1 MRRPAPLLIGLLLA
15 TTAALASPPVP
26 LAGAQKSVL
35 FLVIDDFRPELSG
48 AYGQRRLVTPNLD
61 KFAQSALTF
70 GHAYVQFAHC
80 SPSRNSFLSGRS
92 PQTTQV
98 YNFVEHFREVGKN
111 WTALPQFFKEN
122 GYYSAGGGKVYH
134 PNLPPNNDPPSW
146 DVYFYAN
153 GDDRGCKQGDSLFDK
168 VCPSD
173 EEDSAFY
180 DYNLAT
186 ETVAQ
191 LKKAKSQAKPFFI
204 AAGLRRPHLSFHAP
218 RRFYDMYAN
227 NGTFPT
233 DMPLAKHKTGPVG
246 MPELAF
252 YSDKGAGVHPWPPVP

>member
-1 MRRPAPLLIGLLLA
+1 MRRSAPPLIGLLLA
-15 TTAALASPPVP
+15 STVILAPPLVP
-26 LAGAQKSVL
+26 LAGAPKSVL
-35 FLVIDDFRPELSG
+35 FLVIDDFRPELSA
-48 AYGQRRLVTPNLD
+48 AYGQRRLITPNLD

-111 WTALPQFFKEN
+111 WTALPQFFKQN

-153 GDDRGCKQGDSLFDK
+153 GDDRGC
-168 VCPSD
+168 
-173 EEDSAFY
+173 
-180 DYNLAT
+180 N
-186 ETVAQ
+186 
-191 LKKAKSQAKPFFI
+191 
-204 AAGLRRPHLSFHAP
+204 
-218 RRFYDMYAN
+218 
-227 NGTFPT
+227 
-233 DMPLAKHKTGPVG
+233 
-246 MPELAF
+246 
-252 YSDKGAGVHPWPPVP
+252 